1 MKPLD
6 PSTIAPVATPT
17 ISPIVTEAIRVQ
29 ENHPKSLKS
38 PRSKKCSFVIVAKRV
53 IALSVTELTRKRKK
67 VAVAVG
73 VIAPKDPAGGAI
85 LVTLV
90 AWLKI
95 YNGYLADAGSRLA
108 SPTVRVGF

>member
-1 MKPLD
+1 M
-6 PSTIAPVATPT
+6 
-17 ISPIVTEAIRVQ
+17 
-29 ENHPKSLKS
+29 
-38 PRSKKCSFVIVAKRV
+38 
-53 IALSVTELTRKRKK
+53 
-67 VAVAVG
+67 AVAVG